1 MSATPRVDAA
11 DLLGLDDDAMIRITL
26 AELAADDAE
35 RATAERSRSLD
46 DLIGQYDTAVLAVHE
61 GDSTMV
67 AEVERLEGEI
77 AQRELEQRRAA
88 AARRA
93 EVARVARLERERMER
108 ERAEAVA
115 KQVEARQQLDLLQ
128 PELERTARE
137 FAKAAGRVMAIGVES
152 ANGSGANQSS
162 HVAAV
167 LKTALFDA
175 VDGRPKEW
183 LLSELGGRPSAR
195 ERGLA

>member
-1 MSATPRVDAA
+1 MSTIPRVDGA
-11 DLLGLDDDAMIRITL
+11 DLLGLDDDAVMRITL

-35 RATAERSRSLD
+35 RAAAVPSVSLD
-46 DLIGQYDTAVLAVHE
+46 DLIAEYDAAVLGVFE

-67 AEVERLEGEI
+67 TEVERLEAEI
-77 AQRELEQRRAA
+77 AALELERRRD
-88 AARRA
+88 AARARA
-93 EVARVARLERERMER
+93 EVARVRRQEQERMER

-115 KQVEARQQLDLLQ
+115 RQLEARQQLDLLQ

-137 FAKAAGRVMAIGVES
+137 FAKVAGQVMAVGVES
-152 ANGSGANQSS
+152 ANGTGANQSG

-175 VDGRPKEW
+175 VSGRPREW

-195 ERGLA
+195 DRGVV